1 MRDSLLEKKCVP
13 CEGASALFT
22 KEEIEKYK
30 SEVLDWQVV
39 DEKKLRKEY
48 TFRDFNEAMIFV
60 TKVARVAHTEGHHP
74 DIHIS
79 YNRVALE
86 LWTHAINGLSEND
99 FIVAAKIN
107 TIQI

>member
-1 MRDSLLEKKCVP
+1 MNSLLEKKCVP
-13 CEGASALFT
+13 CEGAAALLT
-22 KEEIEKYK
+22 KKEIEKYK
-30 SEVLDWQVV
+30 SEISDWQVV

-48 TFRDFNEAMIFV
+48 TFKDFNEAMVFV
-60 TKVARVAHTEGHHP
+60 IKVARIADLEGHHP

-99 FIVAAKIN
+99 FVVAAKIN
-107 TIQI
+107 KI